1 MIYNHYDLID
11 HPVDYDSALEYTRK
25 EYKTFKYLNIN
36 DDMISDLYIDKV
48 ITHAEKLEIQDLKV
62 QARMERL
69 LDHVIIPSLNAKGSQ
84 KFVAFI
90 NILSKSDDTTM
101 NRIASDM
108 ICKLFK

>member
-1 MIYNHYDLID
+1 
-11 HPVDYDSALEYTRK
+11 
-25 EYKTFKYLNIN
+25 
-36 DDMISDLYIDKV
+36 MISDLYIDKV

-69 LDHVIIPSLNAKGSQ
+69 LDRVIIPSLNAKGSQ

-108 ICKLFK
+108 ICKLFQ